1 MSRGEM
7 ELPMRG
13 LLLAF
18 LTSGFAGSPAGA
30 GARMLRSTKTTA
42 KTKTA
47 KTV

>member
-1 MSRGEM
+1 
-7 ELPMRG
+7 MRG

-18 LTSGFAGSPAGA
+18 LTSGFAGPSAGV
-30 GARMLRSTKTTA
+30 GARALRSTKTTA